1 MKLSRLRLL
10 GFKSFVEPT
19 EFHIE
24 PGLTGIVGPNGCG
37 KSNLVEA
44 LRWAMGESSYKAMRA
59 SGMDEVIFSG
69 SGTRPARN
77 MAEVTLVVDNS
88 ARRAP
93 AAFNDSETLEITRR
107 IEREAGST
115 YRINGREVRA
125 RDVQLLFADASTGAH
140 SPAIV
145 GQGKIGELIAAKPQ
159 ARRTLLEEAAGVAG
173 LHGRR
178 HEAELRLRA
187 AEQNLQRIDDVI
199 REIETQLDALRRQA
213 RQAVRYRNLSA
224 EIRKGEAAA
233 LYLRYEASQTAVA
246 ESEEALE
253 AASRVAAERQ
263 DAQARAAREQAE
275 AATALAPLRDRYSS
289 AAATLQRIVIEG
301 QTLDAEEQR
310 VKDRLDELAARIAQ
324 LSADMDRERR
334 IAAEQREMLARLDRE
349 ERTLRHEESGAAE
362 RAAGLAATRDAAEA
376 RLAESERRAGEAT
389 AALADLNA
397 RRAQLDRALRE
408 AAERRDRVNAELNS
422 VEAELR
428 QLSASAAMQARVS
441 AARQAVEAAKA
452 AAAEAEAAAVAA
464 EQRSAELRAADAAA
478 RVPLGEAER
487 RLSAAEAEARAL
499 HSTVIHELPNGMTPI
514 VEQVQVPAGLERAMA
529 AVFADELDVPA
540 DPGAPVHWRQVAAGG
555 DDPPLPPGAQ
565 ALSDFV
571 AAPAEL
577 ARRLRQ
583 VGLVDFDIGMR
594 LRDRL
599 RPGQVLVTPAG
610 DLWRW
615 DGYTAGAD
623 APTAAAERFA
633 NRNRLAALAAETDA
647 LRAAVA
653 DARATVA
660 AAEAAARAAGE
671 TERAAREAWRQAQHR
686 LDSARRALSDIE
698 REAGQDAARMAALA
712 EAKARLTGSIQ
723 EADAAHK
730 EAQAALAALAEPALL
745 EAQLAEHR
753 DAVSADRAAVAD
765 ARAAFDALQRE
776 TALRQQRLAA
786 IAEERRSWNE
796 RAASAVKQIETLDLR
811 AKETETERASL
822 AAQPQQIAEKRMRL
836 LDALAAAETDRQA
849 AADALSTA
857 EAALAEADRAAKDSL
872 VALSEARELR
882 GRAEERLASA
892 RERLTEVTQ
901 RIAEA
906 LDCTPAEARALAG
919 IKDGAPLPDLTE
931 IETRMERL
939 KQERERLGGVNLRA
953 DTEANELAQRRD
965 TLAAERDDLV
975 GAIQRFRQAI
985 SSLNR
990 EGRERLLAAF
1000 ETVNAHFAQLFTHL
1014 FGGGT
1019 AELILTE
1026 SDDPL
1031 EAGLE
1036 IMARPPGK
1044 RLQSMT
1050 LLSGGEQALTALAL
1064 IFAVFRTNPA
1074 PICVLDEVDAPLD
1087 DANVE
1092 RFCDLLDE
1100 MARLTDTRF
1109 VTVTHNPIT
1118 MSRMN
1123 RLYGVTMAE
1132 RGVSQLVSVDLETA
1146 ERFREAG

>member
-1 MKLSRLRLL
+1 LKLSRLRLL

-44 LRWAMGESSYKAMRA
+44 LRWVMGEASHKNMRA

-69 SGTRPARN
+69 SGARPSRN

-88 ARRAP
+88 ERTAP
-93 AAFNDSETLEITRR
+93 AAFNDEDTLEVSRH

-115 YRINGREVRA
+115 YRVNGREVRA

-159 ARRTLLEEAAGVAG
+159 ARRALLEEAAGVAG

-178 HEAELRLRA
+178 HEAELRLKA
-187 AEQNLQRIDDVI
+187 AETNLQRLDDVI

-233 LYLRYEASQTAVA
+233 LYLRFEAAQTTVG
-246 ESEEALE
+246 ESGEALD
-253 AASRVAAERQ
+253 AANRVTVARE
-263 DAQARAAREQAE
+263 DAQARAAREQAV
-275 AATALAPLRDRYSS
+275 AAAGLQPLRDRYSE
-289 AAATLQRIVIEG
+289 AAATLQRVVVEG

-310 VKDRLDELAARIAQ
+310 VKARLDELAARIAQ
-324 LSADMDRERR
+324 FSADIERERQ
-334 IAAEQREMLARLDRE
+334 IAVENREMLAKLDRE
-349 ERTLRHEESGAAE
+349 ERTLRHDEAGTAEREAAFAAE
-362 RAAGLAATRDAAEA
+362 RDAAEA
-376 RLAESERRAGEAT
+376 RLVESEKRAGDAT
-389 AALADLNA
+389 AELADLNA
-397 RRAQLDRALRE
+397 RRGQLERALRE
-408 AAERRDRVNAELNS
+408 AGERRGKLGAELGS

-441 AARQAVEAAKA
+441 AARQAVESATA
-452 AAAEAEAAAVAA
+452 AAAEAEASAVAA
-464 EQRSAELRAADAAA
+464 EQRAAERRAADAAA
-478 RVPLGEAER
+478 RGPLGEAER
-487 RLSAAEAEARAL
+487 RLSGAEAEARTL
-499 HSTVIHELPNGMTPI
+499 QSTLTHELPNGMTPI
-514 VEQVQVPAGLERAMA
+514 VEQVRVPAGLERAMA
-529 AVFADELDVPA
+529 AVFADDLDAPA
-540 DPGAPVHWRQVAAGG
+540 DADAPVHWRRVTAAS
-555 DDPPLPPGAQ
+555 DDPRLPAGAQ
-565 ALSDFV
+565 ALADFV
-571 AAPAEL
+571 EGPAEL

-583 VGLVDFDIGMR
+583 VGLVDFDMGMR
-594 LRDRL
+594 LRDQL
-599 RPGQVLVTPAG
+599 LPGQILVTPAG

-633 NRNRLAALAAETDA
+633 NRNRLAALGAETDE
-647 LRAAVA
+647 LRAAMTS
-653 DARATVA
+653 ARASVE
-660 AAEAAARAAGE
+660 AAENAARDAGE
-671 TERAAREAWRQAQHR
+671 SERLAREAWRTAQHR
-686 LDSARRALSDIE
+686 LDEARKALADVE
-698 REAGQDAARMAALA
+698 REAGRDATRMAALI
-712 EAKARLTGSIQ
+712 EAKARLASGV
-723 EADAAHK
+723 ADAEAAHGNS
-730 EAQAALAALAEPALL
+730 QVALAALGDAAAL
-745 EAQLAEHR
+745 EARLAEHR
-753 DAVSADRAAVAD
+753 NTVAADRAAFAD
-765 ARAAFDALQRE
+765 ARAGFETLARE
-776 TALRQQRLAA
+776 AALRQKRLTA

-796 RAASAVKQIETLDLR
+796 RAAGAVKQIETLDLR
-811 AKETETERASL
+811 RKETEAERASL
-822 AAQPQQIAEKRMRL
+822 AEQPQQIVSRRMSL
-836 LDALAAAETDRQA
+836 LDAMAKAEEDRQE

-857 EAALAEADRAAKDSL
+857 ETALAEADKAAKESL
-872 VALSEARELR
+872 VALSEAREQR

-892 RERLTEVTQ
+892 RERLTEITQ
-901 RIAEA
+901 RINEA
-906 LDCTPAEARALAG
+906 LECSPAEARALAG

-931 IETRMERL
+931 IEARMERYR
-939 KQERERLGGVNLRA
+939 QERERLGGVNLRA
-953 DTEANELAQRRD
+953 DDEANELSARRD
-965 TLAAERDDLV
+965 TLVKERDDLV
-975 GAIQRFRQAI
+975 AAIQRFRQGIA
-985 SSLNR
+985 SLNR
-990 EGRERLLAAF
+990 EGRERLLAAY
-1000 ETVNAHFAQLFTHL
+1000 ETVNKHFAELFTHL

-1092 RFCDLLDE
+1092 RFCDLLEE
-1100 MARLTDTRF
+1100 MTRLTDTRF

-1123 RLYGVTMAE
+1123 RLFGVTMAE